1 MKTKHILLVG
11 GPASGKGTQA
21 QIFIDQG
28 YIHLSTGNLLR
39 AVSEEKSE
47 NGQRIKALLA
57 TGKLF
62 PDEEMFALVKD
73 ELTKQFQKNP
83 ETKVLFDGFPRTIP
97 QAEFLDA
104 TLKEFNQT
112 LDTVLYIE
120 VSGKTMFN
128 RMMERGK
135 ISGRTDDIDPDTIN
149 RRIDVYY
156 KQTLPII
163 GYYQEFDKVIKING
177 ELSIAEVSEEIL
189 TKVAK
194 TTFV

>member
-1 MKTKHILLVG
+1 MKTQHILLVG

-28 YIHLSTGNLLR
+28 YVHVSTGNLLR
-39 AVSEEKSE
+39 VASEEKSP
-47 NGQRIKALLA
+47 NGKRIKALLA

-62 PDEEMFALVKD
+62 PDEEMFILVKN
-73 ELTKQFQKNP
+73 ELTKIFEKNHAA
-83 ETKVLFDGFPRTIP
+83 KILFDGFPRTIP
-97 QAEFLDA
+97 QAKFLDA

-120 VSGKTMFN
+120 VSGKTMFD

-135 ISGRTDDIDPDTIN
+135 ISGRTDDIDPKIIN
-149 RRIDVYY
+149 KRIDVYY

-163 GYYQEFDKVIKING
+163 DYYQKSDKVIKING
-177 ELSIAEVSEEIL
+177 ENTIEEVSQEIL
-189 TKVAK
+189 TKVGK

>member
-28 YIHLSTGNLLR
+28 YIHVSTGDLLR
-39 AVSEEKSE
+39 ATSKEKSP
-47 NGQRIKALLA
+47 NGKRIKALLA
-57 TGKLF
+57 SGVLF
-62 PDEEMFALVKD
+62 PDQEMFVLVKN
-73 ELTKQFQKNP
+73 ELIKLFQNNPDTKI
-83 ETKVLFDGFPRTIP
+83 LFDGFPRTIP

-112 LDTVLYIE
+112 LDTVLYIQ
-120 VSGKTMFN
+120 VSGKTMFD
-128 RMMERGK
+128 RMIERGK
-135 ISGRTDDIDPDTIN
+135 ISGRTDEIDPDTIN
-149 RRIDVYY
+149 KRIDVYY

-163 GYYQEFDKVIKING
+163 GYYQKSDKVIKING
-177 ELSIAEVSEEIL
+177 ENTIEEVSQEIL
-189 TKVAK
+189 TKVGK